1 MNISLK
7 PNILVAAAVACALLA
22 GCSAAPTKP
31 DGAANLRSRLTQL
44 QADPQLGSRAPLA
57 IKEADVAVTAA
68 ERPQTDKALAAHLV
82 FVADRKIDTAK
93 AQAESNFAV
102 DQRKTLAEERD
113 AMRLQSRTQE
123 ADAANRHA
131 NAAMVDAN
139 NQRINAESANRRAD
153 AATADADA
161 ARDATANAQNSAAEL
176 QRQIDALNAKV
187 TDRGLVLTLGDVLF
201 ASGTANLN
209 SGGDNHLAKLAGFL
223 NKYPER
229 TTMIEGHTD
238 SVGSD
243 AYNQGLSQRRADAVK
258 SYLVA
263 QGIDAS
269 RLTASG
275 KGEGSPVGDNGST
288 TGRQQNRRVEV
299 IIANTQLSSR

>member
-1 MNISLK
+1 MNISVK
-7 PNILVAAAVACALLA
+7 PSTLVIAAIACVLLA
-22 GCSAAPTKP
+22 PCYAAPTKP
-31 DGAANLRSRLTQL
+31 NGAADLRARLMQL

-57 IKEADVAVTAA
+57 MKEADAAVTAA
-68 ERPQTDKALAAHLV
+68 ERPQTDKALATHLV
-82 FVADRKIDTAK
+82 FVADRKIATAK

-102 DQRKTLAEERD
+102 DQRKTLGEQRD

-123 ADAANRHA
+123 ADSANRHA
-131 NAAMVDAN
+131 DAAMVEAN
-139 NQRINAESANRRAD
+139 NQRVNAESANRRAD
-153 AATADADA
+153 AASADADA
-161 ARDATANAQNSAAEL
+161 ARDASAVAQNNALEL
-176 QRQIDALNAKV
+176 QRQIDDLQAKV
-187 TDRGLVLTLGDVLF
+187 TDRGLMLTLGDVLF

-209 SGGDNHLAKLAGFL
+209 SGGDNHLAKLAVFL

-229 TTMIEGHTD
+229 TTIIEGHTD
-238 SVGSD
+238 STGSD

-258 SYLVA
+258 AYLVA

-275 KGEGSPVGDNGST
+275 KGKGSPVGDNGSA

-299 IIANTQLSSR
+299 IIANTQLSAR